1 METAEVKKLIK
12 DLQVA
17 TTTGKPE
24 DGVTILKQLKQN
36 VVATEELLRETK
48 AGLAIG
54 KLRSHPRKE
63 VADLAKELVRKW
75 KEAVEASKKAKAGAK
90 PTPPPVVTSKPAPSQ
105 PSPVD
110 PPRRKQSISTPTVP
124 TPISSKPTPTPT
136 RPQSNVVRTIK
147 TDGVKIESKGDKTR
161 DKCMELLYDAMA
173 SDSGAPIEQ
182 ILKRVYAI
190 EYQVYKEFD
199 GVTKEYSTK
208 MRRLFNNLK
217 DKKNPG
223 LREAVVSGDI
233 AAERF
238 VKMTPEEMASEDRK
252 QQNSALNEANVHA
265 ALGAGEPEAETD
277 AFQCGRCKNYKTRYR
292 QAQTRS
298 ADEPMTVCSF
308 VILFSSVTDAIIVD
322 LRHVRPFRA
331 IMCFIFTNDDLRSCT
346 VCGNK

>member
-1 METAEVKKLIK
+1 MDTTEVKKLIK

-63 VADLAKELVRKW
+63 IADLAKEL
-75 KEAVEASKKAKAGAK
+75 KAKAAGGTPTTPTTITPSAK
-90 PTPPPVVTSKPAPSQ
+90 PTPPPPATSKPAQPQ

-110 PPRRKQSISTPTVP
+110 PPSRRQSISISTVSAP
-124 TPISSKPTPTPT
+124 ASSKPSPTPT
-136 RPQSNVVRTIK
+136 RPQSQSNVVRTVK
-147 TDGVKIESKGDKTR
+147 TDGVKVESKGDKTR

-233 AAERF
+233 AAEKF
-238 VKMTPEEMASEDRK
+238 VKMTPEEMASEERK
-252 QQNSALNEANVHA
+252 SQNSALNAANVHA

-298 ADEPMTVCSF
+298 ADEPMTTF
-308 VILFSSVTDAIIVD
+308 VT
-322 LRHVRPFRA
+322 
-331 IMCFIFTNDDLRSCT
+331 CT
-346 VCGNK
+346 VCGNKWKFS

>member
-1 METAEVKKLIK
+1 MDTAEVKKLIK

-63 VADLAKELVRKW
+63 IADLAKELVKKW
-75 KEAVEASKKAKAGAK
+75 KEAVEAGKKAKAAGGTPPTPTTATPSAK
-90 PTPPPVVTSKPAPSQ
+90 PTPPPAATSKVTPPQ

-110 PPRRKQSISTPTVP
+110 PPSRKQSISSPTVP
-124 TPISSKPTPTPT
+124 TPTLSKPTPIPSQ
-136 RPQSNVVRTIK
+136 PQSNTVRTIK

-161 DKCMELLYDAMA
+161 DKCMELLYDAIA
-173 SDSGAPIEQ
+173 SDSGAPTEQ

-223 LREAVVSGDI
+223 LREAVASGEI
-233 AAERF
+233 TAEKF

-252 QQNSALNEANVHA
+252 QQNSALNAANVHA

-277 AFQCGRCKNYKTRYR
+277 AFQCGRCKNFKTRYR

-298 ADEPMTVCSF
+298 ADEPMTTF
-308 VILFSSVTDAIIVD
+308 VT
-322 LRHVRPFRA
+322 
-331 IMCFIFTNDDLRSCT
+331 CT
-346 VCGNK
+346 VCGNKWKFS

>member
-1 METAEVKKLIK
+1 MDATEVKKLIK
-12 DLQVA
+12 DLQTA

-24 DGVTILKQLKQN
+24 DGITILKQLKQN

-63 VADLAKELVRKW
+63 IADLAKELVKKW
-75 KEAVEASKKAKAGAK
+75 KEAVEAGKKAKAAGGTP
-90 PTPPPVVTSKPAPSQ
+90 PTPTTVTPSGFPSKTYASASRHASATKPQ
-105 PSPVD
+105 PSLVN
-110 PPRRKQSISTPTVP
+110 PPSRKQSVSTPVASTPT
-124 TPISSKPTPTPT
+124 SSRPTPTPNQ
-136 RPQSNVVRTIK
+136 PQSNVVRTVK
-147 TDGVKIESKGDKTR
+147 TDGVKLESKGDKTR

-233 AAERF
+233 TAEKF
-238 VKMTPEEMASEDRK
+238 VKMTPEEMASEERK

-277 AFQCGRCKNYKTRYR
+277 AFQCGRCKNFKTRYR

-298 ADEPMTVCSF
+298 ADEPMTTF
-308 VILFSSVTDAIIVD
+308 VT
-322 LRHVRPFRA
+322 
-331 IMCFIFTNDDLRSCT
+331 CT
-346 VCGNK
+346 VCGNKWKFS

>member
-1 METAEVKKLIK
+1 MEAAEVKKLIK
-12 DLQVA
+12 DLQTA

-24 DGVTILKQLKQN
+24 DGVTILKQLKQS

-63 VADLAKELVRKW
+63 IADLAKELLR
-75 KEAVEASKKAKAGAK
+75 VEHLDPSTATPSGK
-90 PTPPPVVTSKPAPSQ
+90 PTPPPAATSQPTKPQ
-105 PSPVD
+105 PSPID
-110 PPRRKQSISTPTVP
+110 PPSRKQSVSTTAASTPT
-124 TPISSKPTPTPT
+124 SSKPTPTLNQ
-136 RPQSNVVRTIK
+136 PQSNVVRTVK
-147 TDGVKIESKGDKTR
+147 TDAVKIESKGDKTR

-233 AAERF
+233 SAEKF
-238 VKMTPEEMASEDRK
+238 VKMTPEEMASEERK

-277 AFQCGRCKNYKTRYR
+277 AFQCGRCRT

-298 ADEPMTVCSF
+298 ADEPMTTF
-308 VILFSSVTDAIIVD
+308 VTYVS
-322 LRHVRPFRA
+322 
-331 IMCFIFTNDDLRSCT
+331 
-346 VCGNK
+346 

>member
-1 METAEVKKLIK
+1 MDTAEVKKLIK

-63 VADLAKELVRKW
+63 IADLAKELVKKW
-75 KEAVEASKKAKAGAK
+75 KEAVEASKKAKAAGGTPTTPTTAASSAK
-90 PTPPPVVTSKPAPSQ
+90 PTPPPAATSKPAPSQ
-105 PSPVD
+105 PSPVN
-110 PPRRKQSISTPTVP
+110 PPPRKQSISTPTVSTP
-124 TPISSKPTPTPT
+124 TSSKPTPTPT
-136 RPQSNVVRTIK
+136 RSQSQSNVVRTIK

-190 EYQVYKEFD
+190 EYLVYKEFD

-238 VKMTPEEMASEDRK
+238 VKMTPEEMASEERK

-298 ADEPMTVCSF
+298 ADEPMTVF
-308 VILFSSVTDAIIVD
+308 Y
-322 LRHVRPFRA
+322 
-331 IMCFIFTNDDLRSCT
+331 SCT
-346 VCGNK
+346 VCGNKWKFS

>member
-75 KEAVEASKKAKAGAK
+75 KEAVEASKKAKAGGGT
-90 PTPPPVVTSKPAPSQ
+90 PTTPTTAASSGN
-105 PSPVD
+105 
-110 PPRRKQSISTPTVP
+110 TPTVP

-238 VKMTPEEMASEDRK
+238 VKMTPEEMASEERK

-298 ADEPMTVCSF
+298 ADEPMTTF
-308 VILFSSVTDAIIVD
+308 VT
-322 LRHVRPFRA
+322 
-331 IMCFIFTNDDLRSCT
+331 CT
-346 VCGNK
+346 VCGNKWKFS